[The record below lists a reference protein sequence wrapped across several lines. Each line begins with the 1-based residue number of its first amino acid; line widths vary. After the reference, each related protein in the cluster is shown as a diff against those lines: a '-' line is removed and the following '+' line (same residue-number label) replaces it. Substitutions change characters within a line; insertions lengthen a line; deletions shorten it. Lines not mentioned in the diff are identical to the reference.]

1 MSVHKTLLTFG
12 SMGLEIIAFTENIII
27 NSYSVLFFYYFYYS
41 FIVYKYILAFW
52 MVIFT
57 NHLYIYIV
65 FSFRTTCYFSCK
77 RRKGNSTSRCGSNPL
92 AKDVSLPN

>member
-27 NSYSVLFFYYFYYS
+27 NSYSVLFFYYYYYS

-57 NHLYIYIV
+57 NHLYILYSHSEQLVI
-65 FSFRTTCYFSCK
+65 
-77 RRKGNSTSRCGSNPL
+77 SRVREEK
-92 AKDVSLPN
+92 ATAQVDVVQTR